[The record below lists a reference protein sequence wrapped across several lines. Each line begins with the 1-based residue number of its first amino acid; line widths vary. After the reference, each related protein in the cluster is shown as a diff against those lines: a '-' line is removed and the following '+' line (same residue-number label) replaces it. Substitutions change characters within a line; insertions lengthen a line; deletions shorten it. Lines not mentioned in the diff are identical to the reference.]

1 LTTTS
6 PSSPST
12 SSPKVSTDYKDTRLE
27 QQIKWHSQKARHN
40 KSRFR
45 LYETIVIFSGAIIP
59 IVNII
64 SADLVTRLV
73 SSILGG
79 MIAIVTGITQLEK
92 YQENWILYRT
102 TAEILKKEKYYY
114 ENQAGEYSDLDET
127 KKKRLLV
134 ERVES
139 IVSSET
145 SKYFT
150 VHRPQQ
156 KKSQDQGQQ
165 Q

>member
-1 LTTTS
+1 MTTTS

-114 ENQAGEYSDLDET
+114 ENQAGEYSILDP
-127 KKKRLLV
+127 RG
-134 ERVES
+134 
-139 IVSSET
+139 
-145 SKYFT
+145 Y
-150 VHRPQQ
+150 VHRMSP
-156 KKSQDQGQQ
+156 SQYN
-165 Q
+165 